1 MNTTSASTATA
12 PLPSPD
18 EHEPH
23 EQSPSAKKLKCD
35 GSGTLQCCPL
45 ARDAKVFILHA
56 LRNHVTTASKN
67 QQEGKHDSNPV
78 DYLSDLWLQDR
89 DIANLALEANL
100 ICADEL
106 PAVLRNDRT
115 YILEAVCKNPH
126 IWISLPK
133 PMQADPEFI
142 ASIPI
147 FPDLLLLH
155 DVFSQ
160 YPDMVHQREIWMHA
174 LDTVLGPDTGNDEP
188 SPRPQPSRWRRAPDA
203 ARPARTRRSS
213 GSRRRARARPGR
225 VADRMAAVP
234 NTTARD
240 HFGRERLAPADSNMS
255 LSFRQSRRCRE
266 PYRRPSPRNRND
278 WMCRRD
284 RKRSPVAGFC

>member
-67 QQEGKHDSNPV
+67 QHEGKHDSNPV

-133 PMQADPEFI
+133 PMQADPEFM

-155 DVFSQ
+155 DVFNQ
-160 YPDMVHQREIWMHA
+160 YPGMVHHRGIWMHA
-174 LDTVLGPDTGNDEP
+174 LDTVLGPDTGSEENREIY
-188 SPRPQPSRWRRAPDA
+188 RQLLHHFAPDA
-203 ARPARTRRSS
+203 IRNDQEIMRRSKFVPQIYS
-213 GSRRRARARPGR
+213 YFGSEL
-225 VADRMAAVP
+225 VHDKEFLQSIYNVSTT
-234 NTTARD
+234 TTASSAEAASAKEEVE
-240 HFGRERLAPADSNMS
+240 FSN
-255 LSFRQSRRCRE
+255 
-266 PYRRPSPRNRND
+266 
-278 WMCRRD
+278 
-284 RKRSPVAGFC
+284 V